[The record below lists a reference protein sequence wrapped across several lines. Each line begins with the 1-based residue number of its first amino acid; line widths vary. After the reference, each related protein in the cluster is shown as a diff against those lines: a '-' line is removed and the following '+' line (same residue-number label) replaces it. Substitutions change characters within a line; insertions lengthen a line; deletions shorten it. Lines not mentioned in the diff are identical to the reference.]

1 MKLWHWIVI
10 AVFIFAV
17 VISLFLEKLF
27 LKLDIAL

>member
-17 VISLFLEKLF
+17 VISLFFRKVVF
-27 LKLDIAL
+27 KA